1 MHIYHNC
8 QTLLSCLE
16 IKEETVAE
24 GDTEG
29 EVCLTLKSAATDS
42 DLVLIPVTGNTAN
55 PFTCWTSVNYSIQIR
70 LDLNNWLLPHFSPN
84 FHEQRIIRGKKSS
97 A

>member
-16 IKEETVAE
+16 IKEEMATE

-29 EVCLTLKSAATDS
+29 EVCLSLKSVATDS
-42 DLVLIPVTGNTAN
+42 DLVLIHVTGNTPN
-55 PFTCWTSVNYSIQIR
+55 PFIFWTSVSYSIQIR
-70 LDLNNWLLPHFSPN
+70 HDLKNWLLPRFSQN
-84 FHEQRIIRGKKSS
+84 FHEQRIIRRKKSS